1 MSVEG
6 CRELEEEK
14 QATESV
20 GGRRKRL
27 VAHDLFFLNLK

>member
-14 QATESV
+14 QATESA
-20 GGRRKRL
+20 GGEEK
-27 VAHDLFFLNLK
+27 KTSGS